1 MSSSSKKE
9 NSISLIKFLNVY
21 YGINKV
27 NSNIKHSDVKI
38 LFPYIKRTSH
48 KITNKN
54 LEKYYDGEIIYVH
67 DITGN
72 CIPYINPKLIFE
84 EEKEE
89 FTNLFYE
96 EDFKLGNDIDNLN
109 LFELIELKKKC
120 IIYGKRK
127 DLYRVSRQIRE
138 KVDYSSKD
146 YKKRKE
152 KVKTIER
159 RKYYDQY

>member
-1 MSSSSKKE
+1 M
-9 NSISLIKFLNVY
+9 
-21 YGINKV
+21 
-27 NSNIKHSDVKI
+27 
-38 LFPYIKRTSH
+38 
-48 KITNKN
+48 
-54 LEKYYDGEIIYVH
+54 
-67 DITGN
+67 
-72 CIPYINPKLIFE
+72 
-84 EEKEE
+84 
-89 FTNLFYE
+89 
-96 EDFKLGNDIDNLN
+96 N

-127 DLYRVSRQIRE
+127 DLYRVSRKIRE